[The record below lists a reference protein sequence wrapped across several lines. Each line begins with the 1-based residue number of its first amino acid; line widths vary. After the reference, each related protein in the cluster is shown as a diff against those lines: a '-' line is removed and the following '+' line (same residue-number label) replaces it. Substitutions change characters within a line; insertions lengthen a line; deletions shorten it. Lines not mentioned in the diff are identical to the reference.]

1 LVGIRELSRRLDDYI
16 GAVSRALND
25 RADVNPLT
33 RDRLRV
39 YPSCL
44 DGAPWSRVALK
55 LL

>member
-39 YPSCL
+39 YTRHV
-44 DGAPWSRVALK
+44 WTALLGQG